1 MCAEGREIVSEAVSR
16 ASGAERTFTEVCWVD
31 ERPRLRGDEYETL
44 ILVGVVRL
52 STALY
57 ASPSGPEDAY
67 QKVKHYGQIGR
78 KDLGIL
84 ELTALPTLEEGHWMP
99 FDESSDS
106 GFAERL
112 MGLLEDRVYFGIG
125 AGSAIATPAQ
135 NYGPEG
141 LEREGVY
148 YSEYGEAA
156 PRNAVSAWGMS
167 LVGFAFRLHL
177 NADYLPMA
185 NMRRSGR

>member
-1 MCAEGREIVSEAVSR
+1 
-16 ASGAERTFTEVCWVD
+16 
-31 ERPRLRGDEYETL
+31 
-44 ILVGVVRL
+44 
-52 STALY
+52 
-57 ASPSGPEDAY
+57 
-67 QKVKHYGQIGR
+67 
-78 KDLGIL
+78 
-84 ELTALPTLEEGHWMP
+84 MP

-141 LEREGVY
+141 LERKGVY

-156 PRNAVSAWGMS
+156 PERGQRVGHESGGLRLSSAPERGLSPDGEHAEERAVKLDYPLYAIYDESDIKVVAGEVEVVPEDEW
-167 LVGFAFRLHL
+167 RLF
-177 NADYLPMA
+177 D
-185 NMRRSGR
+185 R